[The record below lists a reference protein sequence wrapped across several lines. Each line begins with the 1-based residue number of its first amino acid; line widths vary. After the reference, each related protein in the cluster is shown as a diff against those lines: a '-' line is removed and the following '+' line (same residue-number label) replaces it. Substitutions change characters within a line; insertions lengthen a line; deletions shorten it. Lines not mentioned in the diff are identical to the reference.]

1 MRRAAEPRALAARRF
16 AGRPTARA
24 RRPAA
29 GRILFGALGAA
40 FIMLAAS
47 CSPAAEP
54 ESVYANI
61 GPVEVLGH
69 GLTFVEA
76 GGGVVNLN
84 DKADMRSTAGRIEV
98 RIGRKL
104 AFAGPALGLLL
115 NDGGFRYGYAGL
127 YADLVWGRF
136 VVIPVLAAGLYR
148 KGHNFDL
155 GGCFEFR
162 ESVQVAYK
170 LDARWRAGL
179 SIAHISNARIYRQNP
194 GQKDVF
200 LTIAAGF

>member
-1 MRRAAEPRALAARRF
+1 MRRAAEPRAIAAHRF
-16 AGRPTARA
+16 TGQPMARA

-29 GRILFGALGAA
+29 GRVLFGALGPA
-40 FIMLAAS
+40 FVMLAAL
-47 CSPAAEP
+47 CSSAAEP
-54 ESVYANI
+54 ESVYAKI
-61 GPVEVLGH
+61 GPVDVLGR
-69 GLTFVEA
+69 GLTFVDA
-76 GGGVVNLN
+76 GVGVVNLN
-84 DKADMRSTAGRIEV
+84 DKADMRSSAGRIEV

-115 NDGGFRYGYAGL
+115 NDEGLRYGYAGL
-127 YADLVWGRF
+127 YADLVYGRF
-136 VVIPVLAAGLYR
+136 VVTPLLAAGLYR